1 MLPPPV
7 DCGMTP
13 WISPEAL
20 QADLD
25 APDLRVVDVRSSLA
39 DREAGRRAYRAGHL
53 PGAIFLDLDTD
64 LSDPPGRHGGRHP
77 LPDATRAAA
86 TFGAA
91 GIGRET
97 RVVVYDDAA
106 GMIAGRLWWM
116 LRWLGHER
124 VQVLDGGVA
133 AWLAAGGTLV
143 TDVPRPAPAVFEPR
157 VRDGVTVDRD
167 WLLAHLGDPGVV
179 VVDARA
185 PERYRGDVEP
195 IDPRGGHIPG
205 AISRPFAENL
215 ENGRFR
221 PLAELADRYRD
232 LERAGVVV
240 VYCGSGVSAA
250 HDLMALEACGITGAR
265 LYTGSWSDWVSY
277 DDAPVA
283 LGAEPGGG

>member
-1 MLPPPV
+1 
-7 DCGMTP
+7 MTP

-20 QADLD
+20 LADIE

-39 DREAGRRAYRAGHL
+39 DREAGRRAYRSGHL

-77 LPDATRAAA
+77 LPDPTRAAA

-91 GIGRET
+91 GVGRET

-133 AWLAAGGTLV
+133 GWLAAGGTLV
-143 TDVPRPAPAVFEPR
+143 TEVPRPAPVVFEPR
-157 VRDGVTVDRD
+157 VRDDVAVDRD

-185 PERYRGDVEP
+185 PERYRGEVEP

-205 AISRPFAENL
+205 AINRPFAENL
-215 ENGRFR
+215 EGGRFR
-221 PLAELADRYRD
+221 PVAELADRYRD
-232 LERAGVVV
+232 LQGAGTVV

-250 HDLMALEACGITGAR
+250 HDLMALEACGIAGAR
-265 LYTGSWSDWVSY
+265 LYTGSWSDWVSFE
-277 DDAPVA
+277 DAPVA
-283 LGAEPGGG
+283 LGAEPGGR